1 MNLENLQKAIA
12 HSEVNSIK
20 SIFYKFSNLVTD
32 HVFNLQ
38 YNYLTILSLEIHV
51 RSRGSLRPDPQ
62 HDEIICIFYHIQ
74 NNSPSNDPSNIV
86 ADQPTLAANVTGV
99 IINEHHDLRTGRI
112 AHTVDAKLEVQ
123 HVSSE
128 PELLLALVK
137 LIGKWDPDI
146 FAGYEIEMAS
156 WGYVLQRGQTLN
168 INLPAL
174 MSRVPSHVIREVPP
188 EHEEMSADWGG
199 YIQFEVKLCGR
210 IFLDVWR
217 LMRSEIA
224 LTSYT
229 FESVMFHIMHRRCPL
244 HGWRDLTRMWGAED
258 AVHVKAAS
266 SSRWIVVEYYLERVR
281 GNLELLNQLDLIG
294 RTCELAKLFGI
305 QFFEVLSRGSQFRV
319 ESMMLR

>member
-1 MNLENLQKAIA
+1 MA
-12 HSEVNSIK
+12 
-20 SIFYKFSNLVTD
+20 T
-32 HVFNLQ
+32 
-38 YNYLTILSLEIHV
+38 
-51 RSRGSLRPDPQ
+51 
-62 HDEIICIFYHIQ
+62 
-74 NNSPSNDPSNIV
+74 
-86 ADQPTLAANVTGV
+86 NVTGV
-99 IINEHHDLRTGRI
+99 IINEHPARYTGRI
-112 AHTVDAKLEVQ
+112 AQTVDASLEVRY
-123 HVSSE
+123 VLSE
-128 PELLLALVK
+128 PELMLALVQ

-168 INLPAL
+168 INLPAM
-174 MSRVPSHVIREVPP
+174 MSRVPTHVIRDVPQ
-188 EHEEMSADWGG
+188 ENEEMSADWGG
-199 YIQFEVKLCGR
+199 YTQFEVKLCGR

-244 HGWRDLTRMWGAED
+244 YGFRELTRLWGAED
-258 AVHVKAAS
+258 AVNGKAAS
-266 SSRWIVVEYYLERVR
+266 SARWVVVEHYLERVR

-319 ESMMLR
+319 ESMMLRLV